1 MKKLNILPYLLNLIL
16 LLFLLNINCYSQERK
31 LSVYPALGIDLGG
44 ATPFPFSDIPDG
56 AGGTPEPYPFL
67 GLGAEYPVSGNWKI
81 AAEVNYRVISFT
93 ADADVISQPYYPGD
107 GSKLYFSGETYTDV
121 ELRMVEFPL
130 VGIYQLRDSRAVLF
144 GIYYSIILE
153 GTFNTDASD
162 GVINADK
169 SITDNAIL
177 PGSADA
183 NYDFSEF
190 LDNYDYGILLGYR
203 YKLSDKMNLYGRI
216 QVGFKSIFKPDFDN
230 IDYEMYQVRLNIGA
244 SYRIF

>member
-1 MKKLNILPYLLNLIL
+1 MIKRYVPLVTMLS
-16 LLFLLNINCYSQERK
+16 LLFICFNPSGSKAQERK
-31 LSVYPALGIDLGG
+31 LIIYPALGVDLGG
-44 ATPFPFSDIPDG
+44 AVPFPFSDIPDD

-67 GLGAEYPVSGNWKI
+67 GIGAEYPIYENWKI
-81 AAEVNYRVISFT
+81 ATEVNYRVISFT
-93 ADADVISQPYYPGD
+93 ADAKVISQAYYPGD
-107 GSKLYFSGETYTDV
+107 GSTLYFSGDTYTDV

-130 VGIYQLRDSRAVLF
+130 FGIYQLRDSRAVVF

-153 GTFNTDASD
+153 GNFDTDATD

-177 PGSADA
+177 PGNASTS
-183 NYDFSEF
+183 YPFSKY

-203 YKLSDKMNLYGRI
+203 YKLTEKMNLYGRI
-216 QVGFKSIFKPDFDN
+216 QVGFKSIFKPSFDN

-244 SYRIF
+244 SYRIL

>member
-1 MKKLNILPYLLNLIL
+1 MKKLNVLPYLLNLIL

-144 GIYYSIILE
+144 GVYYSQILE
-153 GTFNTDASD
+153 GTFNTNARD
-162 GVINADK
+162 GIINADK
-169 SITDNAIL
+169 SITDNAVL

-190 LDNYDYGILLGYR
+190 LDNYDFGVLLGYR